1 MTKDNNKEEKPKG
14 KVYQTF
20 DLCGEKVVRDSAWAA
35 NQYQAGFGLIAEA
48 VNKVREARE
57 MFALAQ
63 SATEDNGDPEMDAD
77 QAMIKLAECLGSAW
91 QYYKEYLEEVEAAA
105 NKPTEDD

>member
-1 MTKDNNKEEKPKG
+1 MSDTHKG
-14 KVYQTF
+14 KVYQSF
-20 DLCGEKVVRDSAWAA
+20 DIDGNVVTTRDSAWVA
-35 NQYQAGFGLIAEA
+35 NHYRLGLDKLAEA
-48 VNKVREARE
+48 AAKVREAME
-57 MFALAQ
+57 LFALAQ

>member
-1 MTKDNNKEEKPKG
+1 MTKTEKKPQG

-20 DLCGEKVVRDSAWAA
+20 DLCGDNVVRDSAWAA
-35 NQYQAGFGLIAEA
+35 NQYHAGMGLIAEA
-48 VNKVREARE
+48 VDKVREARE
-57 MFALAQ
+57 LFALAQ

-91 QYYKEYLEEVEAAA
+91 QYYKEYLEEVESA